1 MALNHTNRLRTSLRQ
16 RIRRALSL
24 QATHRRMQFCVF
36 SLVCLLFLAAATPSW
51 AQASPS
57 VEYQVKAAFL
67 LNFARFVRW
76 PSEAFQND
84 KSSIILCVFRHDP
97 FGSGLDDVIR
107 GRSISNREVLVRRI
121 NELADL
127 KSCYLVFVSGLEDTH
142 LPQILD
148 GLKTESALVVGE
160 AEGFAERGGGIQF
173 FLENNR
179 LRFAVNVDAVHRPV

>member
-1 MALNHTNRLRTSLRQ
+1 
-16 RIRRALSL
+16 
-24 QATHRRMQFCVF
+24 MQFCVF
-36 SLVCLLFLAAATPSW
+36 SLVALLFLAAATPSR

-107 GRSISNREVLVRRI
+107 GRSINNREVLALRI

-127 KSCYLVFVSGLEDTH
+127 KSCQLVFVSGREEKR
-142 LPQILD
+142 LPEILNT
-148 GLKTESALVVGE
+148 LKGSSVLVVGNGE
-160 AEGFAERGGGIQF
+160 QFAGRGGGIQF
-173 FLENNR
+173 FWQVTGC
-179 LRFAVNVDAVHRPV
+179 AS